1 MPTLD
6 LMNVNQEPPV
16 RLDSVTLTDKGAL
29 NYEDDLI
36 KDIFATYVERG
47 FPNEEIFDNF
57 TGWSN
62 GYLKLQ
68 LKAGD

>member
-6 LMNVNQEPPV
+6 LMDVTEDPPV
-16 RLDSVTLTDKGAL
+16 RVDSVTLTDDGGL
-29 NYEDDLI
+29 DYEGDAI
-36 KDIFATYVERG
+36 KDIFATYVDR

-57 TGWSN
+57 SGWSN

-68 LKAGD
+68 PKAGD

>member
-6 LMNVNQEPPV
+6 LMNVTTNPPE
-16 RLDSVTLTDKGAL
+16 RMDSVTLNRNGTL
-29 NYEDDLI
+29 TYEGDLI
-36 KDIFATYVERG
+36 K
-47 FPNEEIFDNF
+47 EIFQTYLGRFKPTEVFNTLTD
-57 TGWSN
+57 WSN